1 MYRAN
6 WLRSQRI
13 NFMWDIIKSVP
24 EPKRILVTSEED
36 IDVID
41 VLSTRLQNVEYE
53 MLITH
58 PEQQKNKAKSN
69 FTHVPIST
77 TKRYDIIVI
86 LGGFNTDNDME
97 NKIKTVSKL
106 LAKNGILYFEA
117 PNHLAYSIGASGYRT
132 IAGNGTQKGWHL
144 TRVEW
149 SDILQKTGLTTI
161 RQYSGHASVWQF
173 VWTLEKEKETKKDA
187 KMEKSKSEK

>member
-53 MLITH
+53 MLTTH
-58 PEQQKNKAKSN
+58 PEQRKNKAKSN

-97 NKIKTVSKL
+97 DKIKTVSKL
-106 LAKNGILYFEA
+106 LTKNGILYFEA
-117 PNHLAYSIGASGYRT
+117 PNHLAYSTGASGYRT
-132 IAGNGTQKGWHL
+132 IAGNRTQKGWHL
-144 TRVEW
+144 TRTEW
-149 SDILQKTGLTTI
+149 SDILQKTGLITLK
-161 RQYSGHASVWQF
+161 QYGGHASVWQF
-173 VWTLEKEKETKKDA
+173 IWTLQKEKETKKDA
-187 KMEKSKSEK
+187 RMEKSKSEK

>member
-13 NFMWDIIKSVP
+13 NFMWDVIKSVP

-53 MLITH
+53 MLTTH

-97 NKIKTVSKL
+97 DKIKTVSKL

-117 PNHLAYSIGASGYRT
+117 PNHLAYSHGASGYRT
-132 IAGNGTQKGWHL
+132 IAGNGTQRGWHL

-173 VWTLEKEKETKKDA
+173 IWTLEKEKETKKDA